1 MSFRTV
7 WGMVVVLG
15 LAAGPVYAQVSAEGS
30 IRGVARDAQGG
41 VLPGVS
47 ITATSPAAPRG
58 VTTVTDAEGGYRL
71 QNLVPGEYAVAAEL
85 QGFSRVERLGLQM
98 RAGLNIVVDVTLQ
111 VGNVGETIE
120 VRGETPMLESER
132 SSKTVNIS
140 GELQRRLPLSGR
152 KDFSDFLEITPGV
165 TARGFDQASG
175 GQVYMLRGTD
185 IENHVTQ
192 VDGADMGS
200 FRQNWAG
207 LYMGLSTDAVADVQ
221 VKTAGADASSPL
233 GVGLITQ
240 VATPSGTDRLK
251 GAASAAFTSK
261 SWNGNN
267 SGPGESPAITEVF
280 QPDLSLGGPL
290 LRGRAWFFGAFRY
303 TRRDVGISRDAS
315 QLATLQ
321 ALQPNFSPF
330 DNSSRSKYY
339 YVKGTTQL
347 SAKHQLYG
355 FYQYDLNPE
364 EANWAYSASKLYV
377 STFGGKGVGSRLQS
391 VWSDRLTTKVLY
403 AYNDKS
409 LNGTLSAYENYPGV
423 GPGIEVYSS
432 AALSAGRLT
441 GAGQVAQLNNLPSR
455 SAQPATKAT
464 FSADATYYLN
474 PAAAWLGDHELQT
487 GLYVQQFGYTSTIDY
502 SNGGDAL
509 WQGVLNSAANPA
521 AGYTVFSRRVYDRAS
536 VRNADVGAHDYAV
549 YLQDA
554 WKLTPRLTFNIGARF
569 DQVAATDQLF
579 DVSIMD
585 AWHFGPRF
593 GAIYALT
600 ANRTSILRGTW
611 GRVHD
616 IPNSTYLGTA
626 GTQAAGY
633 TDYLDNNLDGVFETT
648 LPQPASSRVSSDRV
662 IDPERHQPFIDE
674 WLAGYQQQLR
684 GQLSVDVSWVHREY
698 KDRPALVE
706 INGIYDGGVFS
717 GVRDQ
722 SQNLIY
728 QVTNNIWNSFVYNGA
743 EITVAKRTTKM
754 QLLGS
759 YSRNFQHLDGDWQPN
774 DPASF
779 IQPEAFAND
788 RGLGTIRGNET
799 NSLSGTSDTRSPSW
813 QKHTFRLGATYFL
826 PWGVMA
832 SGNLTVLSGPYT
844 GPVVERIAAAD
855 PRFGPATV
863 VLSNGRSVSN
873 PLATTIRFVG
883 PTRGDGQLQA
893 DALSMLNLRAGK
905 DFKFGNQRLELAFDV
920 FNALNGNTFQQ
931 FKSGGNQTYSSN
943 YGIAADG
950 SMQGQSRQFARSG
963 QFSVRYAF

>member
-1 MSFRTV
+1 MSVRGV
-7 WGMVVVLG
+7 WSMAVVLG
-15 LAAGPVYAQVSAEGS
+15 LLAASPVHAQVSAEGG
-30 IRGVARDAQGG
+30 IRGVVRDAQGG
-41 VLPGVS
+41 VLPGVV
-47 ITATSPAAPRG
+47 ITASSPEAPRG
-58 VTTVTDAEGGYRL
+58 ATTVTDADGGYRL
-71 QNLVPGEYAVAAEL
+71 QNLGPGEYRLVAEL
-85 QGFSRVERLGLQM
+85 QGFSRLERTGLLI

-111 VGNVGETIE
+111 VGSMGETIE
-120 VRGETPMLESER
+120 VRAETPMLESEK

-152 KDFSDFLEITPGV
+152 RDFSDFLEITPGV

-207 LYMGLSTDAVADVQ
+207 LYIGLSTDAVADVQ

-240 VATPSGTDRLK
+240 VATPSGTDQLRGSGSFVYTRK
-251 GAASAAFTSK
+251 K
-261 SWNGNN
+261 WNGNN
-267 SGPGESPAITEVF
+267 AGPGESPAISEVF

-290 LRGRAWFFGAFRY
+290 LKGRAWFFGAFRY
-303 TRRDVGISRDAS
+303 TKRDVGISRDAS
-315 QLATLQ
+315 QLATLN
-321 ALQPNFSPF
+321 ALQANFATF

-339 YVKGTTQL
+339 YVKGTAQI
-347 SAKHQLYG
+347 SPKHQLYG

-377 STFGGKGVGSRLQS
+377 STFGGNGTGSRLTS
-391 VWSDRLTTKVLY
+391 IWNDKLTTKVLV

-409 LNGTLSAYENYPGV
+409 LNGTLSAYDNYPGA
-423 GPGIEVYSS
+423 GPGVEVYSS
-432 AALSAGRLT
+432 AALSSGRLT
-441 GAGQVAQLNNLPSR
+441 GAGQIAQLGNLASR
-455 SAQPATKAT
+455 SAQPATKLT
-464 FSADATYYLN
+464 FSADATYYKTGL
-474 PAAAWLGDHELQT
+474 LGNHEIQT
-487 GLYVQQFGYTSTIDY
+487 GVYAQQFGYTSTVVY
-502 SNGGDAL
+502 SNDGDAL
-509 WQGVLNSAANPA
+509 WQGVINSPANPA
-521 AGYTVFSRRVYDRAS
+521 LGYTVFSRRVYDRTS
-536 VRNADVGAHDYAV
+536 VQNADVAAHDYAV
-549 YLQDA
+549 YVQDA
-554 WKLTPRLTFNIGARF
+554 WKVTPRLTFNVGVRF
-569 DQVAATDQLF
+569 DQVTATDQLF
-579 DVSIMD
+579 DVD
-585 AWHFGPRF
+585 VLNAWHVGPRF
-593 GAIYALT
+593 GATYALT

-633 TDYLDNNLDGVFETT
+633 TDYLDNNLDGVFETV
-648 LPQPASSRVSSDRV
+648 LPQPASSRLSSDRV

-674 WLAGYQQQLR
+674 WLIGYQQQFP
-684 GQLSVDVSWVHREY
+684 GQLSVDVSWVNRNY

-706 INGIYDGGVFS
+706 TNGIYDGGVFA
-717 GVRDQ
+717 GVIDE

-728 QVTNNIWNSFVYNGA
+728 RVTNNEWNWFVYNGF
-743 EITVAKRTTKM
+743 EITVAKRTAKM

-759 YSRNFQHLDGDWQPN
+759 YTRNFQHLDGTWQPN

-779 IQPEAFAND
+779 IQPGAFANN

-813 QKHTFRLGATYFL
+813 QKHTLRIGGAYFL
-826 PWGVMA
+826 PWGFVA
-832 SGNLTVLSGPYT
+832 SGNYTLLSGPYT

-855 PRFGPATV
+855 PQFGPSTV
-863 VLSNGRSVSN
+863 RLSNGRTIAN

-883 PTRGDGQLQA
+883 PTRGDGQLAA
-893 DALSMLNLRAGK
+893 DALSIINVRVGR
-905 DFKFGNQRLELAFDV
+905 DFRIGGRRLELAFDLL
-920 FNALNGNTFQQ
+920 NALNGDTFQQ
-931 FKSGGNQTYSSN
+931 FKSGGNQTYSAN

-963 QFSVRYAF
+963 QLSVRYAF